1 MINKTKLTRLHG
13 RLNNCNKTTIQNWIC
28 DAKDK
33 VGENL
38 RIHVKTSEEKK
49 REKREHSRECQDV
62 KEEENRD
69 VTSGMLSQRSLE
81 STGISKS
88 WNAIMKINQTK
99 PTNQTKPERHSWTL
113 SSEIYDQQDK
123 EEDTR
128 SPQTWEKP
136 PFQRHQNKN
145 GS

>member
-1 MINKTKLTRLHG
+1 M
-13 RLNNCNKTTIQNWIC
+13 
-28 DAKDK
+28 
-33 VGENL
+33 
-38 RIHVKTSEEKK
+38 
-49 REKREHSRECQDV
+49 REKREHRIESQDV

-81 STGISKS
+81 STGISKA

-99 PTNQTKPERHSWTL
+99 PTKQTKPERHSWTL

-128 SPQTWEKP
+128 SPQTWGKP
-136 PFQRHQNKN
+136 PFK
-145 GS
+145 GIKIKMAASFPLAFYAS